1 MSAAAP
7 FPCQCPAPTLTP
19 PLCCLLHA
27 DGFYHVGHAFLSDRA
42 NHIHAL
48 LEARG
53 YARYESEL
61 FFEWRDYTAA
71 DLLALLPPDTDGAR
85 PSVEALCPAGLRVSF
100 EAIEGRGARPNGTLR
115 IHDAEGELV
124 GICECLSAG
133 ERSESP
139 AAQDWMLVSWL
150 GVPPSPTVEAY
161 ADHASQGRGRGKYAL
176 VAAMEAMLTLGYRHG
191 ADQSLRSRTPIVSP
205 IPDADV
211 LAQRRSARGASRQRR
226 RLTMPTPAPS
236 CSMRTLA
243 VSLWRTS
250 PTASRAACNQA
261 PRSDQTPLV
270 L

>member
-7 FPCQCPAPTLTP
+7 FPCRCPAPTLTP

-71 DLLALLPPDTDGAR
+71 SLLALLPPDTDGAR

-115 IHDAEGELV
+115 IHDAEDELV

-150 GVPPSPTVEAY
+150 GVPPSPTVEAH
-161 ADHASQGRGRGKYAL
+161 ANHASQGRGLGKYAL

-191 ADQSLRSRTPIVSP
+191 ADHHAVAVALRSSHRLLTRMSW
-205 IPDADV
+205 
-211 LAQRRSARGASRQRR
+211 QRRSARGASRQRR
-226 RLTMPTPAPS
+226 RLTMRTPAPS

-243 VSLWRTS
+243 GMRWRTS
-250 PTASRAACNQA
+250 PTASRAACGQA

>member
-1 MSAAAP
+1 M
-7 FPCQCPAPTLTP
+7 
-19 PLCCLLHA
+19 
-27 DGFYHVGHAFLSDRA
+27 GHAFLSDRA

-61 FFEWRDYTAA
+61 FFEWRDYTATS
-71 DLLALLPPDTDGAR
+71 LLALLPPDTDGSR
-85 PSVEALCPAGLRVSF
+85 PSVEALCPAGLTVSF

-115 IHDAEGELV
+115 IHDAEDELV

-161 ADHASQGRGRGKYAL
+161 ANHASQGRGLGKYAL

-191 ADQSLRSRTPIVSP
+191 ADHH
-205 IPDADV
+205 
-211 LAQRRSARGASRQRR
+211 
-226 RLTMPTPAPS
+226 
-236 CSMRTLA
+236 A
-243 VSLWRTS
+243 VAVAL
-250 PTASRAACNQA
+250 
-261 PRSDQTPLV
+261 
-270 L
+270 